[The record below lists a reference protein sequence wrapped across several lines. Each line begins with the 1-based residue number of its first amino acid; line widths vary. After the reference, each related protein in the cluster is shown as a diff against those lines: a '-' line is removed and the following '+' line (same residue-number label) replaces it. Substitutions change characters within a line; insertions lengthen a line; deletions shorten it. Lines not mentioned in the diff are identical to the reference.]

1 MPDMKTHWGIL
12 ATGTIAA
19 KFTEDLRLVPDAEVV
34 AVGSRTAA
42 AAEAFAQRY
51 DIPRGYG
58 CWADLAAD
66 PDVDV
71 VYVATPHAAH
81 YSAALICV
89 EAGKAVLVE
98 KPFTLDVTTAENLL
112 AVAREQR
119 VFAME
124 AMWMRCLPGIRR
136 VAELLADGAIGQVTA
151 VHAEFGIPGP
161 FEATHRLRD
170 PALGGGALLDLG
182 VYPVSLAHLA
192 LGAPATIQATAQL
205 TAEGVDANSGLLLGY
220 PGGAIAALTCGMV
233 GGTRNAASIT
243 GTDGRIDLPG
253 PFHRPRRFTLHRHG
267 GEPEEFETPFEGWG
281 YHFEAAEVSRCLAAG
296 QLESPLVPHAATLEV
311 LAVLDAARSQLG
323 VTYPDPAPA
332 A

>member
-1 MPDMKTHWGIL
+1 MPGMITHWGIL

-19 KFTEDLRLVPDAEVV
+19 KFTEDLRLLPDAEVV

-42 AAEAFAQRY
+42 AAAAFARRY
-51 DIPRGYG
+51 DIPHAYG
-58 CWADLAAD
+58 SWAELAAD
-66 PDVDV
+66 PVVDV

-98 KPFTLDVTTAENLL
+98 KPFTLDVHTAENLL
-112 AVAREQR
+112 AVARELH

-136 VAELLADGAIGQVTA
+136 VAELVADGAIGEVTA
-151 VHAEFGIPGP
+151 VHADFGVPGP
-161 FEATHRLRD
+161 FETTHRMRD

-182 VYPVSLAHLA
+182 VYPVALADLM
-192 LGAPATIQATAQL
+192 LGAPGTIQATAQV
-205 TAEGVDANSGLLLGY
+205 TAEGVDANTGLLLGY

-233 GGTRNAASIT
+233 GTTRNAASIT
-243 GTDGRIDLPG
+243 GSQGRIDLPS
-253 PFHRPRRFTLHRHG
+253 PFHRPKRFTLHRQG
-267 GEPEEFETPFEGWG
+267 AEPEEFETPFDGWG
-281 YHFEAAEVSRCLAAG
+281 YHFEAAEVARCLAAG
-296 QLESPLVPHAATLEV
+296 LPESPLVPHAATLAV
-311 LAVLDAARSQLG
+311 LAVLDSARSQLG
-323 VTYPDPAPA
+323 VTYPGLAPA